1 MDELKELCNTI
12 EKCEKDL
19 CEKNRIVCVRKC
31 LSEYISDD
39 RDKFLRLKAQV
50 EIHRKFD
57 GTVLQY
63 LSFLLAGISVICS
76 LLNIVILFVPE
87 ENIDCELKFVVCG
100 LVIIIILFLWML
112 VVILK
117 KANKK
122 NSNVD
127 KLVEYV
133 SVVLEEM
140 DKK

>member
-1 MDELKELCNTI
+1 M
-12 EKCEKDL
+12 

-57 GTVLQY
+57 GPVLQY

-87 ENIDCELKFVVCG
+87 ENIDCVNISL
-100 LVIIIILFLWML
+100 
-112 VVILK
+112 
-117 KANKK
+117 
-122 NSNVD
+122 
-127 KLVEYV
+127 
-133 SVVLEEM
+133 LEHYRYAL
-140 DKK
+140 

>member
-1 MDELKELCNTI
+1 MDGLKELCNII

-39 RDKFLRLKAQV
+39 RDKFLHLKAQV

-57 GTVLQY
+57 GTVLQN

-87 ENIDCELKFVVCG
+87 EKIDCKLKFAMCG
-100 LVIIIILFLWML
+100 LALVIILFLIML
-112 VVILK
+112 SFFMK

-127 KLVEYV
+127 NLVEYV

>member
-1 MDELKELCNTI
+1 M
-12 EKCEKDL
+12 

-57 GTVLQY
+57 GTVLRY

-76 LLNIVILFVPE
+76 LINIVILFVPE

-100 LVIIIILFLWML
+100 LALIIILFLIML
-112 VVILK
+112 SFFMK

-127 KLVEYV
+127 NNI
-133 SVVLEEM
+133 
-140 DKK
+140 